1 MSLTLNIRH
10 LEVRTVAFEGAMDC
24 VELALDGVDELVRP
38 AGPLNY
44 AFEAVRHERGI
55 LLQGVL
61 GMDFSCECARCLTPF
76 PLKISLDPWV
86 SLLPW
91 EGEDA
96 VVVTG
101 DFVDLT
107 PYLREDM
114 VLALP
119 QRPLC
124 KPECG
129 GLPGRTPASMTPS
142 KTPNSWDGPAPAW
155 QELDKLR
162 F

>member
-1 MSLTLNIRH
+1 MPLLLNLRQLELQTIELQGELSLK
-10 LEVRTVAFEGAMDC
+10 
-24 VELALDGVDELVRP
+24 ELDIEDLDDLVRP
-38 AGPLNY
+38 DSPLSY
-44 AFEAVRHERGI
+44 ALEAAHHEQGI

-61 GMDFSCECARCLTPF
+61 ELAVQCECARCLTPF
-76 PLKISLDPWV
+76 ARRIRLDPWV

-91 EGEDA
+91 EGEEA
-96 VVVTG
+96 VAVRG
-101 DFVDLT
+101 DLVDLT

-124 KPECG
+124 KPDCG
-129 GLPGRTPASMTPS
+129 GLPVGPTSSAGLPDAAKPWSGTPL
-142 KTPNSWDGPAPAW
+142 AW
-155 QELDKLR
+155 QALDKLG